1 MAYSDF
7 SATDLIRKFGLKF
20 QATELF
26 THTPEVP
33 PSEWLTEALR
43 KGREQGFASEKSR
56 SERLVTPIL
65 LELSDRNDHSFSI
78 YSGMNLDI
86 DEAAGLK
93 GECDFIFSLS
103 RVQDFV
109 SAPIFCLTEAKKQ
122 DLEQG
127 TVQCIAQLLGAR
139 KLNELEGNAPLP
151 ALFGCSTTGV
161 EWRFLKLTD
170 TVVTLDEDRYL
181 ITDLGKL
188 LGVLQQILDE
198 SRQAVSTTSLKN

>member
-7 SATDLIRKFGLKF
+7 STTDLIRKFGVKF
-20 QATELF
+20 EASELF
-26 THTPEVP
+26 ADTPVLP

-65 LELSDRNDHSFSI
+65 LELSDRNDHNFSI

-86 DEAAGLK
+86 DEALGLK
-93 GECDFIFSLS
+93 GECDFLFSLS

-109 SAPIFCLTEAKKQ
+109 SAPIFCITEAKKQ

-139 KLNELEGNAPLP
+139 KLNELEGNIPLP
-151 ALFGCSTTGV
+151 TLYGCSTTGI
-161 EWRFLKLTD
+161 EWRFLKLTNH
-170 TVVTLDEDRYL
+170 TVTLDENRYL
-181 ITDLGKL
+181 ITDLNKL
-188 LGVLQQILDE
+188 LGILQQILDE
-198 SRQAVSTTSLKN
+198 SRRAVAV

>member
-7 SATDLIRKFGLKF
+7 SALDLIRNFNVKFE
-20 QATELF
+20 ATELF
-26 THTPEVP
+26 ASTPEIA

-65 LELSDRNDHSFSI
+65 MELSDLNDHDFSI
-78 YSGMNLDI
+78 YSGMNLDV
-86 DEAAGLK
+86 DEAAGLR

-109 SAPIFCLTEAKKQ
+109 SAPIFCLAEAKKQ

-127 TVQCIAQLLGAR
+127 TVQCTAQLLGAR
-139 KLNELEGNAPLP
+139 RLNELEGNSALP
-151 ALFGCSTTGV
+151 TLYGCSTTGI
-161 EWRFLKLTD
+161 EWRFLRLTD
-170 TVVTLDEDRYL
+170 HTVTLDEDRYL
-181 ITDLGKL
+181 ITDLGKV

-198 SRQAVSTTSLKN
+198 SRSSVAVSR

>member
-7 SATDLIRKFGLKF
+7 SSTDLIRRFGLKF
-20 QATELF
+20 EAKELF
-26 THTPEVP
+26 ANTPEVP
-33 PSEWLTEALR
+33 PSAWLTEALR
-43 KGREQGFASEKSR
+43 KGREQGFASKKSR

-65 LELSDRNDHSFSI
+65 LELSDTNSHNFSI

-86 DEAAGLK
+86 DEANGLK

-103 RVQDFV
+103 RVQDFI
-109 SAPIFCLTEAKKQ
+109 SAPIFCITEAKKQ

-127 TVQCIAQLLGAR
+127 TVQCTAQLLGAR
-139 KLNELEGNAPLP
+139 KLNELEGKPPL
-151 ALFGCSTTGV
+151 ATLYGCSTTGI

-170 TVVTLDEDRYL
+170 RTVTLDEDRYL

-198 SRQAVSTTSLKN
+198 ARRTLVVNV